1 MTGNTHTCEILS
13 SNPTVRLGQDR
24 IWVPQ
29 EGPDNLQVGHVE
41 SVSLTISCPFFFSV
55 SLKFRACYIMVQ
67 WGDLTVKNLT

>member
-13 SNPTVRLGQDR
+13 SNPIVWLGQDG

-41 SVSLTISCPFFFSV
+41 SVSLTISGPLFFLCISKVSSMLHHDSV
-55 SLKFRACYIMVQ
+55 
-67 WGDLTVKNLT
+67 G